1 MPPDEW
7 FALSKEEQKKE
18 IARRAAERE
27 KAADADSSKKST
39 SKSKAK
45 DDDDDDDA
53 ESVASLRKELNS
65 YKSKLKATTSCL
77 LTTLE
82 VNEELTD
89 EEGSNSLLMAELRLQ
104 QASPQLGAWYAQ
116 VEKSGRLEDLN
127 LRDEWQLDSQTTHNL
142 CCNKDLVYDIRK
154 ASKALNMSGNGGSV
168 KNNQEGQDSRSLSFK
183 HGTSRDVV

>member
-27 KAADADSSKKST
+27 KAAADSSKKST

-53 ESVASLRKELNS
+53 ESVASLRKELNQT
-65 YKSKLKATTSCL
+65 KMKLKATNKCL

-82 VNEELTD
+82 VREDLTD
-89 EEGSNSLLMAELRLQ
+89 EEGSNSLLAELMLQ

-116 VEKSGRLEDLN
+116 VKKSGRLEDLN